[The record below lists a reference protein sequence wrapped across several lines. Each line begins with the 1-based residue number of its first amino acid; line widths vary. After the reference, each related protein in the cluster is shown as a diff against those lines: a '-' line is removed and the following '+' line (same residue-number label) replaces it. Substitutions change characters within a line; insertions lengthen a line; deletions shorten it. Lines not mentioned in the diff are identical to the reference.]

1 MATFTTRD
9 GRTTARIRKV
19 GYPKQTETFS
29 SEKLAQE
36 WAEEIEKNMGKK
48 VFVSVVDAKK
58 TTLFKALEDY
68 EEKAKEDKKGYEQE
82 RYRIAMWKS
91 LRLSQTSLFN
101 LNEVDFFRY
110 REERQRAGV
119 SDATIKND
127 LYIIRS
133 VFSAKKYGIPCPV
146 AAAMKGLE
154 PAEKRDR
161 RLSKDEASYLLNAIQ
176 NSNCSDPKR
185 INHWIVPITRFAIT
199 TAARLSEIINLDWR
213 NVRISEGRALFVD
226 TKSKDGKP
234 RKRWVPLSSV
244 AIDCLLQ
251 ADVLTLGRKGK
262 VFRTTVGAIK
272 QCWARAKKRAQANYI
287 RDNQGEDD
295 GCFLVDFHFHD
306 NRHEA
311 ASVWSKHFDLFDL
324 KAITG
329 HSDIRSLDRY
339 VNKSPDDITDIA
351 NRMSDIEKAKAIKYS
366 QP

>member
-91 LRLSQTSLFN
+91 LKLSQTSLFN

-110 REERQRAGV
+110 REERQSAGV

-146 AAAMKGLE
+146 AAAMKGLK

-161 RLSKDEASYLLNAIQ
+161 RLSKDEARHLLNAIK
-176 NSNCSDPKR
+176 NSECSDVKR
-185 INHWIVPITRFAIT
+185 TNHWVLPITLFAIT
-199 TAARLSEIINLDWR
+199 TAARLSEILNLEWK
-213 NVRISEGRALFVD
+213 NVRMESRRALFID
-226 TKSKDGKP
+226 TKSNDGKP
-234 RKRWVPLSSV
+234 RQRWVPLSSS
-244 AIDCLLQ
+244 AIDCIEQ
-251 ADVLTLGRKGK
+251 AEALSPGRIGK
-262 VFRTTVGAIK
+262 VFKTTGSAID
-272 QCWARAKKRAQANYI
+272 QSWARAKRRAQANYAKDGG
-287 RDNQGEDD
+287 RDES
-295 GCFLVDFHFHD
+295 FLVDFHFHD

-351 NRMSDIEKAKAIKYS
+351 NRMSDIEKAKAK
-366 QP
+366 